1 MDTYFE
7 GKGSGNQT
15 ALVTWVFSILA
26 YFNSLIKITETFH
39 WLNSRRHGAICV
51 DDDHHWSEL
60 HCCNR
65 HVDPHRDNL
74 LRTGT
79 ELPSSWASFNQ
90 ISSPADGGWSLRAV
104 WNSGRPPYL
113 WASRVQIR
121 CTIREMIKE
130 MTNFI
135 SINDNCCCRFT
146 LNKLKNFAVTL

>member
-1 MDTYFE
+1 MKND
-7 GKGSGNQT
+7 
-15 ALVTWVFSILA
+15 FSFKTDPSTTNGHLFWMYRKWKSNCIQGHGCFQSLHILIA
-26 YFNSLIKITETFH
+26 WKKSLTFH

-51 DDDHHWSEL
+51 DDDHHWNEL

-90 ISSPADGGWSLRAV
+90 ISSPANGGWSLRAV

-113 WASRVQIR
+113 WASGVQIV
-121 CTIREMIKE
+121 IIHK
-130 MTNFI
+130 
-135 SINDNCCCRFT
+135 
-146 LNKLKNFAVTL
+146 KW